1 MARNRRLED
10 DHYVQG
16 SDQEHSQVEGD
27 ETTPLDMVRY
37 AMLQL
42 ENLSK
47 NEILDDQ
54 HTIPNVTSMLQVSEF
69 SHNILTFSIKKMD
82 DNEIRASKSIWKML
96 LLPPSIVG
104 S

>member
-1 MARNRRLED
+1 MARNRRLD
-10 DHYVQG
+10 DENDIDSQG
-16 SDQEHSQVEGD
+16 DQDRSQIVGD

-54 HTIPNVTSMLQVSEF
+54 HTIPNVTSMLQVS
-69 SHNILTFSIKKMD
+69 
-82 DNEIRASKSIWKML
+82 
-96 LLPPSIVG
+96 
-104 S
+104 

>member
-10 DHYVQG
+10 DNYVQG

-69 SHNILTFSIKKMD
+69 PHHILTYSIKK
-82 DNEIRASKSIWKML
+82 NGWQWN
-96 LLPPSIVG
+96 
-104 S
+104 

>member
-1 MARNRRLED
+1 LSSFQVFAFNASKRQTARDRKVED
-10 DHYVQG
+10 ENDIDSNG
-16 SDQEHSQVEGD
+16 SDQDRSQVED

-54 HTIPNVTSMLQVSEF
+54 HTIPNVTSMLQVSTFKNDVRFEVCL
-69 SHNILTFSIKKMD
+69 NYIL
-82 DNEIRASKSIWKML
+82 
-96 LLPPSIVG
+96 
-104 S
+104 

>member
-1 MARNRRLED
+1 MED
-10 DHYVQG
+10 DNNDIDIQG
-16 SDQEHSQVEGD
+16 SDQDHSQVEGD

-54 HTIPNVTSMLQVSEF
+54 HTIPNVTSMLQVS
-69 SHNILTFSIKKMD
+69 
-82 DNEIRASKSIWKML
+82 
-96 LLPPSIVG
+96 
-104 S
+104 